1 MAIKKKLPT
10 PASMLHQYEKPAA
23 NTSGTNTSNTTK
35 TPTNIYSNPT
45 TGNTLHTYEKP
56 TNSPSGT
63 TTPTNT
69 PTSTPVANTNKKPI
83 YSDPIKGD
91 TLHQYEKPATSP
103 SGTTSTGNATSS
115 TKPTGTKTPISGLTN
130 KAPVLGNYTPPQ
142 YAAPDKYVAPD
153 KYNASQYVAPDKY
166 NASQYVAPEKYSASQ
181 YVAPDKYSAPQSFA
195 APPEYTASQY
205 NAPSSYAAS
214 SYAPSEAVNQ
224 ATQMLADQMA
234 KEPGQYNSPWATQLN
249 DTLDKILNREKF
261 SYDFNGDAFYQQ
273 YKDKF
278 TQQARAASD
287 DAIARA
293 SALTGGYGNSYAAT
307 VGAQAYNAEMQ
318 KLNDVIPELYQ
329 MAYDKYAR
337 EGQELKDAYS
347 MLSAR
352 EQDAYGR
359 YRDEK
364 ADYLTD
370 RDYFTNRLD
379 VGKADDY
386 NKFLNDRNF
395 GYNQYVDDRNFGYN
409 QYVDDRNYNYGKYV
423 DDRNFGYNQYVDDR
437 NFGYGQYVDDRNFE
451 YNANRDTVADKKWQ
465 SEFDLAID
473 QYNKNLE
480 LSQREAEQAAIEEE
494 AAVRKEVTD
503 KVGKELEK
511 FDNNEDMANYLA
523 TLVNREEITEEEAA
537 AMLDKYAYADLA
549 DRDWSRGDNNL
560 DPVFNIPT
568 GATMVTD
575 QYGNEMTLKE
585 LQDKLISEGMT
596 ETEFAAWYE
605 KMLKNWGYAPL

>member
-1 MAIKKKLPT
+1 MALKRKDELYMTDENGNAVKPSTVDKTAPT
-10 PASMLHQYEKPAA
+10 GPV
-23 NTSGTNTSNTTK
+23 
-35 TPTNIYSNPT
+35 
-45 TGNTLHTYEKP
+45 
-56 TNSPSGT
+56 SPSVTNKEETKPSASTGSVSHSATSKKEDIFMVDANGNKYDPLTNKPVSSQPSTPST
-63 TTPTNT
+63 TTPTT
-69 PTSTPVANTNKKPI
+69 PTTATPF
-83 YSDPIKGD
+83 
-91 TLHQYEKPATSP
+91 
-103 SGTTSTGNATSS
+103 
-115 TKPTGTKTPISGLTN
+115 TKIPGLTN
-130 KAPVLGNYTPPQ
+130 KAPVFGNYTPPQ
-142 YAAPDKYVAPD
+142 YAAPDKYVAP
-153 KYNASQYVAPDKY
+153 
-166 NASQYVAPEKYSASQ
+166 EKYSASQ
-181 YVAPDKYSAPQSFA
+181 YND
-195 APPEYTASQY
+195 
-205 NAPSSYAAS
+205 PSSYVAS
-214 SYAPSEAVNQ
+214 SYAPSEAVKQ

-437 NFGYGQYVDDRNFE
+437 NFGYGQYVDDRNFG
-451 YNANRDTVADKKWQ
+451 YGANRDTVADKKWQ

-549 DRDWSRGDNNL
+549 DREWRRGDNNL

-585 LQDKLISEGMT
+585 LQDKLISEGMS
-596 ETEFAAWYE
+596 ELEFQAWYE